1 MKGINDMNTSDNIIS
16 EIAPERIF
24 RGLYDKAINKRKK
37 QSLEK
42 VNNACKNQ
50 YILKSMDFSIPTIA
64 KLIAGEGGPSEQAL
78 RNKNGEEYRLLIG
91 AWAEYSNGSTKK
103 MPQKAL
109 NIEEENYE
117 EIANSISSSTARSLF
132 YIFVGKYKRLQSE
145 LIALKRLGE
154 TTLIVDDRPK
164 SKNTESQNDVLVS
177 STLNLTEDELD
188 ALKSAISEDFFKE
201 QGWTISKER
210 IRKSSGITLYGPDYL
225 NAINKI
231 LENCNNNIP
240 E

>member
-1 MKGINDMNTSDNIIS
+1 MNTSNNNIIS

-24 RGLYDKAINKRKK
+24 RELYDKSTKRKQ

-42 VNNACKNQ
+42 VNNACKKQ
-50 YILKSMDFSIPTIA
+50 YISKSMDFSIPTIA
-64 KLIAGEGGPSEQAL
+64 KLIANEGGPSEQAL

-103 MPQKAL
+103 MSQKAL
-109 NIEEENYE
+109 NLEEENYE
-117 EIANSISSSTARSLF
+117 EIANSISSSTAQALF
-132 YIFVGKYKRLQSE
+132 HIFVGKYKRLQGE

-154 TTLIVDDRPK
+154 TNLIVDDRPK
-164 SKNTESQNDVLVS
+164 SKNIEIQNSTLVS
-177 STLNLTEDELD
+177 PTLNLSKAELE
-188 ALKSAISEDFFKE
+188 ALETAISKDFIVR
-201 QGWTISKER
+201 QGWTLTNRR
-210 IRKSSGITLYGPDYL
+210 IKKGELTVYSRSYFD
-225 NAINKI
+225 AINKI

>member
-1 MKGINDMNTSDNIIS
+1 MNTSDNIIS

-24 RGLYDKAINKRKK
+24 RELYDKSTKRKQ

-64 KLIAGEGGPSEQAL
+64 KLIASEGGPSEQAL

-103 MPQKAL
+103 ISQKAL
-109 NIEEENYE
+109 NLEEENYE
-117 EIANSISSSTARSLF
+117 EIANSISSSTAQALF
-132 YIFVGKYKRLQSE
+132 HILVGKYKRLKGE
-145 LIALKRLGE
+145 LIALKRLRE
-154 TTLIVDDRPK
+154 TNLIVDDRPK
-164 SKNTESQNDVLVS
+164 SKNIEIQNSALVS
-177 STLNLTEDELD
+177 PTLNLSKAELE
-188 ALKSAISEDFFKE
+188 ALESAISKDFIE
-201 QGWTISKER
+201 GQGWTITNGR
-210 IRKSSGITLYGPDYL
+210 IKRNGLTIYNRSYFD
-225 NAINKI
+225 AINKI
-231 LENCNNNIP
+231 LENCNNIP